1 MFFQS
6 FIQHHQVSSSS
17 KKNLHDY
24 FLSLVLYFDRIP
36 LVGNFIITITVG
48 LLVGLCVM
56 IFVKPRLKHSIEG
69 ERRFWVWTK
78 RKRNFSFQET
88 LKKKRDLENKVEKPQ
103 LTKTEGRF
111 ETYTGKYNFSSF
123 VYELKAKIF
132 SKFELLQ

>member
-1 MFFQS
+1 MDE
-6 FIQHHQVSSSS
+6 
-17 KKNLHDY
+17 KKKEFC
-24 FLSLVLYFDRIP
+24 FLF
-36 LVGNFIITITVG
+36 
-48 LLVGLCVM
+48 
-56 IFVKPRLKHSIEG
+56 
-69 ERRFWVWTK
+69 
-78 RKRNFSFQET
+78 FQET